1 MKTNVVM
8 TRKMG
13 NFDVSQRTKD
23 GMFNGTLLLSQWNK
37 SIGANGRKGIRV
49 DDFLNLE
56 STKQFL
62 NALNEDILN
71 TENPRYLKTHIS
83 DRGKNGGTWM
93 NPLLFIDFAMW
104 LNPRFK
110 VNVLKFVYDELIK
123 QRNDAGDNYIS
134 LSASGVK
141 LQGYDFR
148 EVAIAMNWIVFNK
161 KGKNLR
167 QSATQEELKELN
179 DLQGQ
184 LSFLIDN
191 NYITSYNQL
200 IIDMRKMYNKK
211 HQKF

>member
-1 MKTNVVM
+1 MKQNVIM
-8 TRKMG
+8 LRKMG

-23 GMFNGTLLLSQWNK
+23 GMFNATSLLKQWNK
-37 SIGANGRKGIRV
+37 SKGLKRGKEV
-49 DDFLNLE
+49 NDFLKIDKTKEFIFALE
-56 STKQFL
+56 EDYNDNTKKIVL
-62 NALNEDILN
+62 
-71 TENPRYLKTHIS
+71 TK
-83 DRGKNGGTWM
+83 RGLDGGTWLD
-93 NPLLFIDFAMW
+93 PLLFIDFAMW
-104 LNPRFK
+104 LNPTFK
-110 VNVLKFVYDELIK
+110 VQVLKFVYDELIK

-167 QSATQEELKELN
+167 QTATQEELKELN

-184 LSFLIDN
+184 LAFLIDN

-211 HQKF
+211 YQKF

>member
-1 MKTNVVM
+1 MKQNVIM
-8 TRKMG
+8 LRKMG

-23 GMFNGTLLLSQWNK
+23 GMFNATSLLKQWNK
-37 SIGANGRKGIRV
+37 SKGLKRGKEV
-49 DDFLNLE
+49 NDFLKIDKTKEFIFALE
-56 STKQFL
+56 EDYNDNTKKIVL
-62 NALNEDILN
+62 
-71 TENPRYLKTHIS
+71 TK
-83 DRGKNGGTWM
+83 RGLDGGTWLD
-93 NPLLFIDFAMW
+93 PLLFIDFAMW
-104 LNPRFK
+104 LNPTFK
-110 VNVLKFVYDELIK
+110 VQVLKFVYDELIK

-167 QSATQEELKELN
+167 QTATQEELKELN

-211 HQKF
+211 YQKF

>member
-8 TRKMG
+8 IRKMG

-37 SIGANGRKGIRV
+37 SIGANGRKGKRV

-141 LQGYDFR
+141 LQGYDYR
-148 EVAIAMNWIVFNK
+148 EVAIALQWIVFGK
-161 KGKNLR
+161 KGKELR
-167 QSATQEELKELN
+167 QSATQDQLKELN
-179 DLQGQ
+179 DLQTK
-184 LSFLIDN
+184 LSFAIDMG
-191 NYITSYNQL
+191 YITSYQQL
-200 IIDMRKMYNKK
+200 ISELRKLYSNKNL
-211 HQKF
+211 KF

>member
-1 MKTNVVM
+1 MKQNVVM
-8 TRKMG
+8 IRKMG

-37 SIGANGRKGIRV
+37 SIGANGRKGKRV

>member
-1 MKTNVVM
+1 MKQNVVM
-8 TRKMG
+8 IRKMG

-37 SIGANGRKGIRV
+37 SIGANGRKGKRV

-167 QSATQEELKELN
+167 QSAAQEELKELN

>member
-1 MKTNVVM
+1 ML
-8 TRKMG
+8 RKMG

-23 GMFNGTLLLSQWNK
+23 GMFNATSLLKQWNK
-37 SIGANGRKGIRV
+37 SKGLKRGKEV
-49 DDFLNLE
+49 NDFLKIDKTKEFIFALE
-56 STKQFL
+56 EDYNDNTKKIVL
-62 NALNEDILN
+62 
-71 TENPRYLKTHIS
+71 TK
-83 DRGKNGGTWM
+83 RGLDGGTWLD
-93 NPLLFIDFAMW
+93 PLLFIDFAMW
-104 LNPRFK
+104 LNPTFK
-110 VNVLKFVYDELIK
+110 VQVLKFVYDELIK

-141 LQGYDFR
+141 LQGYYFR

-167 QSATQEELKELN
+167 QTATQEELKELN

-184 LSFLIDN
+184 LAFLIDN

-211 HQKF
+211 YQKF